1 MRLAG
6 RWAPWV
12 VTTNLSL
19 VPSCPS
25 EADARSSGAARDLA
39 GETCTTGGGFHGGAG
54 GANTCGPY
62 TPHAEFSQ
70 VDRDARGLVHLTSGT
85 SARGDLARLRQAGVR
100 RDGPRPLAHVPT
112 SRPPSM
118 RCEKSRSSN
127 RTRRH
132 ETSARLG
139 PASSSFG
146 MRPAAGPYGRRVTDP
161 GEATIA
167 ANLLSG
173 AVRNPLG
180 HRSVQCDDATEA
192 VEMLL
197 IADLRMR
204 QLGSISSRS
213 VRLNLTPTMSAA
225 RSDSATDHS
234 RRTPLRWAG
243 SRYPLG
249 WASAPTLAADP
260 NRSLGSPL
268 RSGRRVCGGRG
279 SRRAPR
285 RCRRR
290 RRSARPRSSAPG

>member
-100 RDGPRPLAHVPT
+100 RDGPRPLAHAPT
-112 SRPPSM
+112 SRPPST

-139 PASSSFG
+139 LATSSFG
-146 MRPAAGPYGRRVTDP
+146 MRPATGPFGRRVTDP
-161 GEATIA
+161 GDATID

-180 HRSVQCDDATEA
+180 RRSVQCDDATEA

-204 QLGSISSRS
+204 QL
-213 VRLNLTPTMSAA
+213 A
-225 RSDSATDHS
+225 RS
-234 RRTPLRWAG
+234 RAG
-243 SRYPLG
+243 
-249 WASAPTLAADP
+249 ACA
-260 NRSLGSPL
+260 
-268 RSGRRVCGGRG
+268 
-279 SRRAPR
+279 
-285 RCRRR
+285 
-290 RRSARPRSSAPG
+290 